1 MVRQIC
7 VVGLGYVGLP
17 LALLLAKKNEV
28 VGFDINQK
36 RIEQLRSGL
45 DIREDVSSEELVS
58 SKLIFSYDPK
68 VISSSDFIIVAVPT
82 PIDKLTNP
90 DMSYVKKASKLVGK
104 NLTKGSIV
112 VFESTVYP
120 GVTEEVCAPLLE
132 EFSGLKLGEDFKVG
146 YSPERVNPGDKEHTT
161 DKIIK
166 VVSGMDDESLE
177 IIANVYSSVIS
188 AGVFKAKSIKVAE
201 AAKVIENIQRD
212 LNIALMNELSLIFEK
227 LGINTHDVIEAAST
241 KWNFHKYTPGLVG
254 GHCIGVDPYYLTYKA
269 KQVGYNPKVILA
281 GREINDSMPKEV
293 ASKIVKELNR
303 LGKNI
308 QQSKILILGLAFK
321 ENVKDVRNS
330 KSLNL
335 IRELKEFGVEVLA
348 HDPLVLEEDLIEEN
362 FGLTSS
368 KLEDIKGVDAVILTV
383 LHDEFKNINFNSLF
397 KDKKL
402 LFDVKGALRK
412 ENFRDYIYLSL

>member
-45 DIREDVSSEELVS
+45 DIRVDVSSEELVS